1 MENARTTI
9 KNTYRYYW
17 TL

>member
-9 KNTYRYYW
+9 KSSSS
-17 TL
+17 